1 MKKSLIAF
9 LLLWLPVWLQ
19 GQSLSVSNLPILRI
33 NTKSRVIQ
41 DEPKIPVVMEFFDAA
56 GPGQL
61 NQVSTSPTISTIAG
75 IEYRGSTSQADF
87 IFLPGYVKKPYGI
100 EIWTDT
106 TGLTAKKMSLVQMPE
121 ESDWVLNA
129 SYNDRSFMR
138 DFLAQLIAGRLGV
151 LNSKTKF
158 VELVINDEYRGV
170 YILMEK
176 IKQGK
181 NRVPISDLYPT
192 ENTGDDVT
200 GGYLL
205 KIDKTSGS
213 PSASFKSNYTSGI
226 LGTQKCE
233 FQIEYPKYGIITQ
246 QQFSY
251 IRDYIN
257 NWEQKLMSD
266 DMNDPKASFRNYMDM
281 PSFVNYFILNE
292 TVRNVDGYRLSS
304 YLYKDKESLGGKI
317 KMGPAWDFNIA
328 FGNAD
333 YLNGWMTNGFVYKA
347 MENTGG
353 QNDAWQVPFWWNK
366 LVQDASFRKSV
377 ATRWKE
383 VRKTFLNTT
392 SLFAS
397 IDSAQVVLKEPLN
410 RNFQKYPLMGKKI
423 WPNYYVG
430 ATLSD
435 EVNWLKN
442 WIQGRLT
449 WLDAQLAIYDNPILG
464 NELPEMT
471 TLIYPNP
478 SKGLFNWKFYLSR
491 QSEVNYQLIDNQ
503 GRVLISSKNLNFG
516 AGEQIYPVDFSHLP
530 AGSYLFHWNSTE
542 GSSQKIRLT
551 ISN

>member
-1 MKKSLIAF
+1 MKKCLF
-9 LLLWLPVWLQ
+9 FFWLLLPALLI

-33 NTKSRVIQ
+33 DTKTRVIQ
-41 DEPKIPVVMEFFDAA
+41 DEPKIPVVMEIFDKGA
-56 GPGQL
+56 GQL
-61 NQVSTSPTISTIAG
+61 NQVSSTPTISTIAG
-75 IEYRGSTSQADF
+75 IEFRGSTSQADF
-87 IFLPGYVKKPYGI
+87 YFLPGLVKKPYGI
-100 EIWTDT
+100 ELWTDS
-106 TGLTAKKMSLVQMPE
+106 TGLLDKKLSLVQMPV

-138 DFLAQLIAGRLGV
+138 DFLAQMIAGRLGV

-158 VELVINDEYRGV
+158 IELIINDEYRGV
-170 YILMEK
+170 YVLMEK

-192 ENTGDDVT
+192 ENSGDDVT

-213 PSASFKSNYTSGI
+213 PSTTFKSNYTSGI
-226 LGTQKCE
+226 SATQKCE

-246 QQFSY
+246 QQLIY

-257 NWEQKLMSD
+257 TWERKLMTE
-266 DMNDPKASFRNYMDM
+266 DMNDPKASFRDLMDM
-281 PSFVNYFILNE
+281 PSFVNFFILNE
-292 TVRNVDGYRLSS
+292 VTRNVDGFRLST

-347 MENTGG
+347 MENEGG
-353 QNDAWQVPFWWNK
+353 KNDYWQVPFWWNK
-366 LVQDASFRKSV
+366 LIQDASFRKAL

-383 VRKTFLNTT
+383 VRSSFLNTNT
-392 SLFAS
+392 INAT

-410 RNFQKYPLMGKKI
+410 RNFQKFPLMGRKI

-430 ATLSD
+430 STLTD

-449 WLDAQLAIYDNPILG
+449 WLDAQMALFDSPILG
-464 NELPEMT
+464 NEQVAGASV
-471 TLIYPNP
+471 YPNP
-478 SKGLFNWKFYLSR
+478 STGLFYWKFYLDKPD
-491 QSEVNYQLIDNQ
+491 VITYQLIDSQ
-503 GRVLISSKNLNFG
+503 GRTVFSSKNLNFT
-516 AGEQIYPVDFSHLP
+516 AGEQIYPLDFTNLATGNYILQWSTS
-530 AGSYLFHWNSTE
+530 AGATE
-542 GSSQKIRLT
+542 KVRLQLT
-551 ISN
+551 H

>member
-1 MKKSLIAF
+1 MKKSLVFFCLI
-9 LLLWLPVWLQ
+9 LPVVLW

-33 NTKSRVIQ
+33 NTKTRVIQ
-41 DEPKIPVVMEFFDAA
+41 DEPKIPVVMDLFDA
-56 GPGQL
+56 GSGQL
-61 NQVSTSPTISTIAG
+61 NQVSASPTISTVAG
-75 IEYRGSTSQADF
+75 VEFRGSTSQADF
-87 IFLPGYVKKPYGI
+87 YFLPGYVKKPYGI
-100 EIWTDT
+100 ELWTDS
-106 TGLTAKKMSLVQMPE
+106 TGVKAKKMSLLQMPE

-138 DFLAQLIAGRLGV
+138 DFISQNLAARLG
-151 LNSKTKF
+151 LLHSNTKF
-158 VELVINDEYRGV
+158 VELIINDEYRGV
-170 YILMEK
+170 YVLMEK

-192 ENTGDDVT
+192 ENAGDNVT

-213 PSASFKSNYTSGI
+213 PSTTWKSNYTSGI
-226 LGTQKCE
+226 SATQKCE
-233 FQIEYPKYGIITQ
+233 FQIEYPLYGIITQ
-246 QQFSY
+246 QQFIY

-257 NWEQKLMSD
+257 TWEQKLMTE
-266 DMNDPKASFRNYMDM
+266 DMNDPKASFRDYMDL

-292 TVRNVDGYRLSS
+292 ATRNVDGYRLST

-347 MENTGG
+347 MENDGG
-353 QNDAWQVPFWWNK
+353 KNDAWQVPFWWNK
-366 LVQDASFRKSV
+366 LVQDASFRKAL

-392 SLFAS
+392 SIFAT
-397 IDSAQVVLKEPLN
+397 IDSAQVVLKDPLT
-410 RNFQKYPLMGKKI
+410 RNFQKYPLLGKKI

-430 ATLSD
+430 FTVSD

-449 WLDAQLAIYDNPILG
+449 WLDAQLAIYESPILG
-464 NELPEMT
+464 NEIEAVPALV
-471 TLIYPNP
+471 YPNP
-478 SKGLFNWKFYLSR
+478 SSGLFQWKFNLEKPSSLLF
-491 QSEVNYQLIDNQ
+491 QILDSQ
-503 GRVLISSKNLNFG
+503 GRVLISSKSLNFE
-516 AGEQIYPVDFSHLP
+516 AGEHTYPLDLSSLASGTYVLQ
-530 AGSYLFHWNSTE
+530 WNSSE
-542 GSSQKIRLT
+542 GTDQKIRLL
-551 ISN
+551 ISR

>member
-1 MKKSLIAF
+1 MKKCLF
-9 LLLWLPVWLQ
+9 FFWLLLPALLV

-33 NTKSRVIQ
+33 NTNSRVIQ
-41 DEPKIPVVMEFFDAA
+41 DEPKIPVVMEIFDK
-56 GPGQL
+56 GVGQL
-61 NQVSTSPTISTIAG
+61 NQVSSTPTLTTIAG
-75 IEYRGSTSQADF
+75 IEFRGSTSQADF
-87 IFLPGYVKKPYGI
+87 IFLPGYVKKPYGF

-106 TGLTAKKMSLVQMPE
+106 SGVNAKKMSLVQMPE
-121 ESDWVLNA
+121 ETDWVLNA

-138 DFLAQLIAGRLGV
+138 DFLAQMIAGRLGV

-158 VELVINDEYRGV
+158 VELIINDEYRGV

-192 ENTGDDVT
+192 ENSGDDVT

-213 PSASFKSNYTSGI
+213 PSTSWKSNYTSGI
-226 LGTQKCE
+226 TATQKCE

-246 QQFSY
+246 QQLIY

-257 NWEQKLMSD
+257 TWERKLMTE
-266 DMNDPKASFRNYMDM
+266 DMNDPKASFRDMMDM
-281 PSFVNYFILNE
+281 PSFVNFFILNE
-292 TVRNVDGYRLSS
+292 VTRNVDGFRLST

-347 MENTGG
+347 MENDGG
-353 QNDAWQVPFWWNK
+353 KNDYWQVPFWWNK
-366 LVQDASFRKSV
+366 LIQDASFRKAL

-383 VRKTFLNTT
+383 VRKTFLNTN

-397 IDSAQVVLKEPLN
+397 IDSAQVVLKEPLT
-410 RNFQKYPLMGKKI
+410 RNFQKYQLMGRKI

-430 ATLSD
+430 SSLTD

-449 WLDAQLAIYDNPILG
+449 WLDAQMAVFDSPILG
-464 NELPEMT
+464 NEQVELPS
-471 TLIYPNP
+471 LVYPNP
-478 SKGLFNWKFYLSR
+478 SKGLFTWRFTLSK
-491 QSEVNYQLIDNQ
+491 SAEVNYQVLDLQ
-503 GRVLISSKNLNFG
+503 GRVLISSKSLNFG
-516 AGEQIYPVDFSHLP
+516 AGEQIYTLDFSNLP
-530 AGSYLFHWNSTE
+530 AGSYLFQWNATE
-542 GSSQKIRLT
+542 GSSQKLRLT

>member
-1 MKKSLIAF
+1 MKKNLFIFWLILPTF
-9 LLLWLPVWLQ
+9 LF

-33 NTKSRVIQ
+33 NTKTRVIQ
-41 DEPKIPVVMEFFDAA
+41 DEPKIPVVMEIFDN
-56 GPGQL
+56 GSGQL
-61 NQVSTSPTISTIAG
+61 NQVSANPSISTIAG
-75 IEYRGSTSQADF
+75 IEFRGSTSQADF

-106 TGLTAKKMSLVQMPE
+106 TGVTAKKMSLVQMPE

-138 DFLAQLIAGRLGV
+138 DFLAQMIAGRLGI

-158 VELVINDEYRGV
+158 IELIINDEYRGV
-170 YILMEK
+170 YLLMEK

-192 ENTGDDVT
+192 ENAGDDVT

-205 KIDKTSGS
+205 KIDKSSGS
-213 PSASFKSNYTSGI
+213 PSANFKSNYTSGI

-246 QQFSY
+246 QQFIY
-251 IRDYIN
+251 IRDYIQT
-257 NWEQKLMSD
+257 WERKLMTE
-266 DMNDPKASFRNYMDM
+266 DMNDSKASFREMMDM

-317 KMGPAWDFNIA
+317 KMGPARDFNIA

-347 MENTGG
+347 MENDGG
-353 QNDAWQVPFWWNK
+353 KNDAWQVPFWWNK
-366 LVQDASFRKSV
+366 LVQDASFRKAV

-383 VRKTFLNTT
+383 VRKTFLNTN

-397 IDSAQVVLKEPLN
+397 IDSAQVVLKEPLI
-410 RNFQKYPLMGKKI
+410 RNFQKFPLMGRKI

-430 ATLSD
+430 LTLTD

-449 WLDAQLAIYDNPILG
+449 WLDAQLAIYDNPILA
-464 NELPEMT
+464 NEQVELPAMV
-471 TLIYPNP
+471 YPNP
-478 SKGLFNWKFYLSR
+478 SRGLFTWRFTLAKS
-491 QSEVNYQLIDNQ
+491 SEVNYQVVDLQ
-503 GRVLISSKNLNFG
+503 GHVLISSKSLNFG
-516 AGEQIYPVDFSHLP
+516 SGEQIYTLDFSNLP
-530 AGSYLFHWNSTE
+530 AGSYLFQWNSTE
-542 GSSQKIRLT
+542 GSSQKLRLN
-551 ISN
+551 IEN

>member
-1 MKKSLIAF
+1 MKKNLFI
-9 LLLWLPVWLQ
+9 LWLILPTVLF

-33 NTKSRVIQ
+33 NTKTRVIQ
-41 DEPKIPVVMEFFDAA
+41 DEPKIPVVMEIFDN
-56 GPGQL
+56 GSGQL
-61 NQVSTSPTISTIAG
+61 NQVSANPSISTIAG
-75 IEYRGSTSQADF
+75 IEFRGSTSQADF

-106 TGLTAKKMSLVQMPE
+106 TGVTAKKMSLVQMPE

-138 DFLAQLIAGRLGV
+138 DFLAQMIAGRLGV

-158 VELVINDEYRGV
+158 IELIINDEYRGV
-170 YILMEK
+170 YLLMEK

-192 ENTGDDVT
+192 ENAGDDVT

-205 KIDKTSGS
+205 KIDKSSGS
-213 PSASFKSNYTSGI
+213 PSANFKSNYTSGI

-246 QQFSY
+246 QQFIY
-251 IRDYIN
+251 IRDYIQT
-257 NWEQKLMSD
+257 WERKLMTE
-266 DMNDPKASFRNYMDM
+266 DMNDSKASFREMMDM

-347 MENTGG
+347 MENDGG
-353 QNDAWQVPFWWNK
+353 KNDAWQVPFWWNK
-366 LVQDASFRKSV
+366 LVQDASFRKAV

-383 VRKTFLNTT
+383 VRKTFLNTN

-410 RNFQKYPLMGKKI
+410 RNFQKFPLMGRKI

-430 ATLSD
+430 STLTD

-449 WLDAQLAIYDNPILG
+449 WLDAQLAIYDNPILA
-464 NELPEMT
+464 NEQVELPAMV
-471 TLIYPNP
+471 YPNP
-478 SKGLFNWKFYLSR
+478 SRGLFTWRFTLAKS
-491 QSEVNYQLIDNQ
+491 SEVNYQVVDLQ
-503 GRVLISSKNLNFG
+503 GRVLISSKSLNFG
-516 AGEQIYPVDFSHLP
+516 SGEQIYTLDFSNLP
-530 AGSYLFHWNSTE
+530 AGSYLFQWNSTE
-542 GSSQKIRLT
+542 GSSQKLRLN
-551 ISN
+551 IAN

>member
-1 MKKSLIAF
+1 MKKCLF
-9 LLLWLPVWLQ
+9 FFWLLLPALLV

-33 NTKSRVIQ
+33 NTNSRVIQ
-41 DEPKIPVVMEFFDAA
+41 DEPKIPVVMEIFDK
-56 GPGQL
+56 GVGQL
-61 NQVSTSPTISTIAG
+61 NQVSSTPTLTTIAG
-75 IEYRGSTSQADF
+75 IEFRGSTSQADF

-106 TGLTAKKMSLVQMPE
+106 SGVNAKKMSLVQMPE
-121 ESDWVLNA
+121 ETDWVLNA

-138 DFLAQLIAGRLGV
+138 DFLAQMIAGRLGV

-158 VELVINDEYRGV
+158 VELIINDEYRGV
-170 YILMEK
+170 YVLMEK

-192 ENTGDDVT
+192 ENSGDDVT

-205 KIDKTSGS
+205 KIDKSSGS
-213 PSASFKSNYTSGI
+213 PSTSWKSNYTSGI
-226 LGTQKCE
+226 TATQKCE

-246 QQFSY
+246 QQLIY

-257 NWEQKLMSD
+257 TWERKLMTE
-266 DMNDPKASFRNYMDM
+266 DMNDPKASFRDMMDM
-281 PSFVNYFILNE
+281 PSFVNFFILNE
-292 TVRNVDGYRLSS
+292 VTRNVDGFRLST

-347 MENTGG
+347 MENDGG
-353 QNDAWQVPFWWNK
+353 KNDYWQVPFWWNK
-366 LVQDASFRKSV
+366 LIQDANFRKAL

-383 VRKTFLNTT
+383 VRSSFLNTNT
-392 SLFAS
+392 LNST
-397 IDSAQVVLKEPLN
+397 IDSAQVVLKEPLT
-410 RNFQKYPLMGKKI
+410 RNFQKYQLMGRKI

-430 ATLSD
+430 SSLTD

-449 WLDAQLAIYDNPILG
+449 WLDAQMALFDSPILG
-464 NELPEMT
+464 NEQVELPS
-471 TLIYPNP
+471 LVYPNP
-478 SKGLFNWKFYLSR
+478 SKGLFTWRFTLSK
-491 QSEVNYQLIDNQ
+491 SAEVNYQVLDLQ
-503 GRVLISSKNLNFG
+503 GRVLISSKSLNFG
-516 AGEQIYPVDFSHLP
+516 AGEQIYTLDFSNLP
-530 AGSYLFHWNSTE
+530 AGSYLFQWNATE
-542 GSSQKIRLT
+542 GSSQKLRLT

>member
-1 MKKSLIAF
+1 MKKCLF
-9 LLLWLPVWLQ
+9 FFWLLLPALLV

-33 NTKSRVIQ
+33 NTNSRVIQ
-41 DEPKIPVVMEFFDAA
+41 DEPKIPVVMEIFDK
-56 GPGQL
+56 GVGQL
-61 NQVSTSPTISTIAG
+61 NQVSSTPTLTTIAG
-75 IEYRGSTSQADF
+75 IEFRGSTSQADF

-106 TGLTAKKMSLVQMPE
+106 SGVNAKKMSLVQMPE
-121 ESDWVLNA
+121 ETDWVLNA

-138 DFLAQLIAGRLGV
+138 DFLAQMIAGRLGV

-158 VELVINDEYRGV
+158 VELIINDEYRGV
-170 YILMEK
+170 YVLMEK

-192 ENTGDDVT
+192 ENSGDDVT

-205 KIDKTSGS
+205 KIDKSSGS
-213 PSASFKSNYTSGI
+213 PSTSWKSNYTSGI
-226 LGTQKCE
+226 TATQKCE

-246 QQFSY
+246 QQLIY

-257 NWEQKLMSD
+257 TWERKLMTE
-266 DMNDPKASFRNYMDM
+266 DMNDPKASFRDMMDM
-281 PSFVNYFILNE
+281 PSFVNFFILNE
-292 TVRNVDGYRLSS
+292 VTRNVDGFRLST
-304 YLYKDKESLGGKI
+304 YLYKGKESLGGKI

-347 MENTGG
+347 MENDGG
-353 QNDAWQVPFWWNK
+353 KNDYWQVPFWWNK
-366 LVQDASFRKSV
+366 LIQDANFRKAL

-383 VRKTFLNTT
+383 VRSSFLNTNT
-392 SLFAS
+392 LNST
-397 IDSAQVVLKEPLN
+397 IDSAQVVLKEPLT
-410 RNFQKYPLMGKKI
+410 RNFQKYQLMGRKI

-430 ATLSD
+430 SSLTD

-449 WLDAQLAIYDNPILG
+449 WLDAQMALFDSPILG
-464 NELPEMT
+464 NEQVELPS
-471 TLIYPNP
+471 LVYPNP
-478 SKGLFNWKFYLSR
+478 SKGLFTWRFTLSK
-491 QSEVNYQLIDNQ
+491 SAEVNYQVLDLQ
-503 GRVLISSKNLNFG
+503 GRVLISSKSLNFG
-516 AGEQIYPVDFSHLP
+516 SGEQIYTLDFSSLP
-530 AGSYLFHWNSTE
+530 AGSYLFQWNATE
-542 GSSQKIRLT
+542 GSSQKLRLT

>member
-1 MKKSLIAF
+1 MKKSLVFFCLI
-9 LLLWLPVWLQ
+9 LPVVLW

-33 NTKSRVIQ
+33 NTKTRVIQ
-41 DEPKIPVVMEFFDAA
+41 DEPKIPVVMDLFDA
-56 GPGQL
+56 GSGQL
-61 NQVSTSPTISTIAG
+61 NQVSASPTISTVAG
-75 IEYRGSTSQADF
+75 VEFRGSTSQADF
-87 IFLPGYVKKPYGI
+87 YFLPGYVKKPYGI
-100 EIWTDT
+100 ELWTDS
-106 TGLTAKKMSLVQMPE
+106 TGVKAKKMSLLQMPE

-138 DFLAQLIAGRLGV
+138 DFIAQNLAARLG
-151 LNSKTKF
+151 LLHSNTKF
-158 VELVINDEYRGV
+158 VELIINEEYRGV
-170 YILMEK
+170 YVLMEK

-192 ENTGDDVT
+192 ENAGDDVT

-213 PSASFKSNYTSGI
+213 PSSSWKSNYTSGI
-226 LGTQKCE
+226 SATQKCE
-233 FQIEYPKYGIITQ
+233 FQIEYPQYGIITQ
-246 QQFSY
+246 QQFIY

-257 NWEQKLMSD
+257 TWEQKLMTE
-266 DMNDPKASFRNYMDM
+266 DMNDPKASFRNYMDI

-292 TVRNVDGYRLSS
+292 ATRNVDGYRLST

-347 MENTGG
+347 MENDGG
-353 QNDAWQVPFWWNK
+353 KNDAWQVPFWWNK
-366 LVQDASFRKSV
+366 LVQDASFRKAL

-392 SLFAS
+392 SIFAT
-397 IDSAQVVLKEPLN
+397 IDSAQVVLKDPLT
-410 RNFQKYPLMGKKI
+410 RNFQKYLLLGKKI

-430 ATLSD
+430 STVND

-449 WLDAQLAIYDNPILG
+449 WLDAQLAIYESPILG
-464 NELPEMT
+464 NEIEAVPALV
-471 TLIYPNP
+471 YPNP
-478 SKGLFNWKFYLSR
+478 SSGLFQWKFNLEKPS
-491 QSEVNYQLIDNQ
+491 SLVYQILDSQ
-503 GRVLISSKNLNFG
+503 GRVLISSKSLNFE
-516 AGEQIYPVDFSHLP
+516 AGEHTYPLDLSSLASGTYVLQ
-530 AGSYLFHWNSTE
+530 WNSSE
-542 GSSQKIRLT
+542 GTDQKIKLL
-551 ISN
+551 ISR

>member
-1 MKKSLIAF
+1 
-9 LLLWLPVWLQ
+9 LLPTLLV

-33 NTKSRVIQ
+33 NTKTRVIQ
-41 DEPKIPVVMEFFDAA
+41 DEPKIPVVMEIFDKGA
-56 GPGQL
+56 GQL
-61 NQVSTSPTISTIAG
+61 NQVSSTPTISTIAG
-75 IEYRGSTSQADF
+75 IEFRGSTSQADF
-87 IFLPGYVKKPYGI
+87 YFLPGLVKKPYGI
-100 EIWTDT
+100 ELWTDS
-106 TGLTAKKMSLVQMPE
+106 TGLVDKKLSLVQMPV

-138 DFLAQLIAGRLGV
+138 DFLAQMIAGRLGV

-158 VELVINDEYRGV
+158 IELIINDEYRGV
-170 YILMEK
+170 YVLMEK

-192 ENTGDDVT
+192 ENSGDDVT

-213 PSASFKSNYTSGI
+213 PSTTFKSNYTSGI
-226 LGTQKCE
+226 SATQKCE

-246 QQFSY
+246 QQLIY

-257 NWEQKLMSD
+257 TWERKLMTE
-266 DMNDPKASFRNYMDM
+266 DMNDPKASFRDLMDM
-281 PSFVNYFILNE
+281 PSFVNFFILNE
-292 TVRNVDGYRLSS
+292 VTRNVDGFRLST

-347 MENTGG
+347 MENEGG
-353 QNDAWQVPFWWNK
+353 KNDYWQVPFWWNK
-366 LVQDASFRKSV
+366 LIQDATFRKAL

-383 VRKTFLNTT
+383 VRSSFLNTNT
-392 SLFAS
+392 INAT

-410 RNFQKYPLMGKKI
+410 RNFQKFPLMGRKI

-430 ATLSD
+430 STLTD

-449 WLDAQLAIYDNPILG
+449 WLDAQMALFDSPILG
-464 NELPEMT
+464 NEKVAGASV
-471 TLIYPNP
+471 YPNP
-478 SKGLFNWKFYLSR
+478 STGLFYWKFYIEKPDVLT
-491 QSEVNYQLIDNQ
+491 YQLIDSQ
-503 GRVLISSKNLNFG
+503 GRTVVSSKNLNFT
-516 AGEQIYPVDFSHLP
+516 AGEQIYPLDFTSLATGNYLLQWSTL
-530 AGSYLFHWNSTE
+530 AGATE
-542 GSSQKIRLT
+542 KVRLQLT
-551 ISN
+551 H

>member
-1 MKKSLIAF
+1 MKKCLF
-9 LLLWLPVWLQ
+9 FFWLLLPALLV

-33 NTKSRVIQ
+33 NTNSRVIQ
-41 DEPKIPVVMEFFDAA
+41 DEPKIPVVMEIFDK
-56 GPGQL
+56 GVGQL
-61 NQVSTSPTISTIAG
+61 NQVSSTPTLTTIAG
-75 IEYRGSTSQADF
+75 IEFRGSTSQADF

-106 TGLTAKKMSLVQMPE
+106 SGVNAKKMSLVQMPE
-121 ESDWVLNA
+121 ETDWVLNA

-138 DFLAQLIAGRLGV
+138 DFLAQMIAGRLGV

-158 VELVINDEYRGV
+158 VELIINDEYRGV
-170 YILMEK
+170 YVLMEK

-192 ENTGDDVT
+192 ENSGDDVT

-205 KIDKTSGS
+205 KIDKSSGS
-213 PSASFKSNYTSGI
+213 PSTSWKSNYTSGI
-226 LGTQKCE
+226 TATQKCE

-246 QQFSY
+246 QQLIY

-257 NWEQKLMSD
+257 TWERKLMTE
-266 DMNDPKASFRNYMDM
+266 DMNDPKASFRDMMDM
-281 PSFVNYFILNE
+281 PSFVNFFILNE
-292 TVRNVDGYRLSS
+292 VTRNVDGFRLST

-347 MENTGG
+347 MENDGG
-353 QNDAWQVPFWWNK
+353 KNDYWQVPFWWNK
-366 LVQDASFRKSV
+366 LIQDANFRKAL

-383 VRKTFLNTT
+383 VRSSFLNTNT
-392 SLFAS
+392 LNST
-397 IDSAQVVLKEPLN
+397 IDSAQVVLKEPLT
-410 RNFQKYPLMGKKI
+410 RNFQKYQLMGRKI

-430 ATLSD
+430 SSLTD

-449 WLDAQLAIYDNPILG
+449 WLDAQMALFDSPILG
-464 NELPEMT
+464 NEQVELPS
-471 TLIYPNP
+471 LVYPNP
-478 SKGLFNWKFYLSR
+478 SKGLFTWRFTLSK
-491 QSEVNYQLIDNQ
+491 SAEVNYQVLDLQ
-503 GRVLISSKNLNFG
+503 GRVLISSKSLNFG
-516 AGEQIYPVDFSHLP
+516 SGEQIYTLDFSSLP
-530 AGSYLFHWNSTE
+530 AGSYLFQWNATE
-542 GSSQKIRLT
+542 GSSQKLRLT